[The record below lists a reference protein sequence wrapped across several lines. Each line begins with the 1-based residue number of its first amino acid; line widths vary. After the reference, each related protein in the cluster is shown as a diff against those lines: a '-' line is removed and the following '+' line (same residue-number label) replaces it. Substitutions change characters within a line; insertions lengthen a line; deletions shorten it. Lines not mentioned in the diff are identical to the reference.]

1 MVTIFT
7 TPKPFRGHIGVIQT
21 NAIQSW
27 TLLRPECE
35 VILFGNEDD
44 TAEIATKL
52 RIQHIS
58 RAACD
63 NYGTPL
69 VSSMFEIA
77 QDTASFQLV
86 CYANADIILMSDFL
100 RAVSQVR
107 LQSFLLIGR
116 RWNLDINEPI
126 NFSDPSWEERLCTHL
141 AETGKLNRPSALD
154 YFVFTTGLYNDIPP
168 FTIGRPGWDNWMVYR
183 ARSLR
188 VPVIDATKAITAIH
202 QNHDYSHHF
211 MGIAGVYRGKQAKK
225 NLRLLGGREHAFGT
239 HHATWILTRQGIKRA
254 FSFGHLCQRML
265 AIPVFFPP
273 LAFLNFPINLCA
285 KALLMS
291 KVLVRRIFSNG
302 TQPF

>member
-1 MVTIFT
+1 MLTIFT
-7 TPKPFRGHIGVIQT
+7 TPKQFHGHIATTQT

-52 RIQHIS
+52 RIKHIP
-58 RAACD
+58 RVACD

-77 QDTASFQLV
+77 QDIASFPLI

-100 RAVSQVR
+100 RAVHQVQ

-116 RWNLDINEPI
+116 RWNLDINQPI
-126 NFSDPSWEERLCTHL
+126 DFSDPSWEECLRTRL
-141 AETGKLNRPSALD
+141 AETGKLHRPSALD
-154 YFVFTTGLYNDIPP
+154 YFVFTHGLYDDIPP
-168 FTIGRPGWDNWMVYR
+168 FAIGRPGWDNWMVYR
-183 ARSLR
+183 ARFLR
-188 VPVIDATKAITAIH
+188 APVIDATKAITAVH
-202 QNHDYSHHF
+202 QNHDYSHHC

-239 HHATWILTRQGIKRA
+239 HHATWILTSQGIKRA

-265 AIPVFFPP
+265 SIPVFSPP
-273 LAFLNFPINLCA
+273 LAFLNFPINLCV
-285 KALLMS
+285 KALLIS
-291 KVLVRRIFSNG
+291 KVLGRRIFFNG
-302 TQPF
+302 TPPF